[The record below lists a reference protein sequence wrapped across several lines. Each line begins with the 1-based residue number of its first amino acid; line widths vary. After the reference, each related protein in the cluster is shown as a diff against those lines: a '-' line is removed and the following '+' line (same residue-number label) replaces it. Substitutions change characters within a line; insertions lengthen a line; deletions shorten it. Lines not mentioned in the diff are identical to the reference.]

1 MDMDK
6 KYRKKLNA
14 EFLEMKPLM
23 GVLTILNNAENKMF
37 IKESTNLKA
46 FSNRIRFELNNGQ
59 FDNRNLQDDWIRLGE
74 KSFVFENTIIVP
86 WEENKIID
94 YKKKLQKA
102 RNDLKEEQSKAKNIY

>member
-1 MDMDK
+1 MDK

-23 GVLTILNNAENKMF
+23 GVLTILNNAENKIF
-37 IKESTNLKA
+37 IRESINLRA
-46 FSNRIRFELNNGQ
+46 LYNRIRFELNNGQ

-86 WEENKIID
+86 WEENIID

-102 RNDLKEEQSKAKNIY
+102 RNDLKEEQSKSKNIY

>member
-1 MDMDK
+1 MDK

-23 GVLTILNNAENKMF
+23 GVLTILNNAENKIF
-37 IKESTNLKA
+37 IRESINLRA
-46 FSNRIRFELNNGQ
+46 LYNRIRFELNNGQ

-86 WEENKIID
+86 WEENIID

-102 RNDLKEEQSKAKNIY
+102 RNDLKEEQSKARNIY

>member
-1 MDMDK
+1 MNMDK

-23 GVLTILNNAENKMF
+23 GVLTILNNAENKIF
-37 IKESTNLKA
+37 IRESINLRA
-46 FSNRIRFELNNGQ
+46 LYNRIRFELNNGQ

-86 WEENKIID
+86 WEENIID

-102 RNDLKEEQSKAKNIY
+102 RNDLKEEQSKARNIY